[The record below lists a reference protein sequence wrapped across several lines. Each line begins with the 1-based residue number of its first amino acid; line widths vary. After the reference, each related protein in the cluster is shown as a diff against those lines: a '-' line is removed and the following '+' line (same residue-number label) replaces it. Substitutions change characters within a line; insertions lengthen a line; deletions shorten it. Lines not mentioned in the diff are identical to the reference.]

1 MFFPFSSPLIY
12 TFSICNSYS
21 FNRITEAFL
30 AEIRTTTTKK
40 GFIVEHFTPLFNHK
54 GLQKCGVVA
63 ITCQRTSP
71 IFLKAEME
79 INTHYLQNKL
89 DPVPKDDAKELD
101 PPVWQNGSIFTI
113 LKNLPLSSQDH
124 GLMQPWSHGLMQLFF
139 M

>member
-54 GLQKCGVVA
+54 GLQKCGVVS

-71 IFLKAEME
+71 FFFFTAKME

-124 GLMQPWSHGLMQLFF
+124 GLMQLFF